1 MVVFKVTFCRLDVEI
16 YFLGLFDCVDSVGK
30 FESLMCSNSSPY
42 VPKSPAKCTRL
53 AVSIHERRGKSKA
66 ALFQFM
72 EAEELGFYGPGKSKS
87 NVGDNDGK
95 PGKSELIE
103 EWVAGNVADVG
114 GG

>member
-1 MVVFKVTFCRLDVEI
+1 
-16 YFLGLFDCVDSVGK
+16 
-30 FESLMCSNSSPY
+30 
-42 VPKSPAKCTRL
+42 
-53 AVSIHERRGKSKA
+53 
-66 ALFQFM
+66 M